1 MSAIRY
7 CPHCGSEVFYDG
19 DICMNCGGSLE
30 GPDLR
35 GSDTPTQAIPRRTQ
49 PVPSA
54 YGAQEQPTRP
64 ISRREYIQQAQMAAI
79 NGSSDL
85 AALAASTH
93 SVIPRAKMRPGAA
106 HNTVGTV
113 DGVQPNADGD
123 TRDDAQNTEQSPNR
137 AGQTDA
143 GQAGAQS
150 DDADSRQERKNYN
163 FALDWASDTWGIPPL
178 PEGIWSLNADDAEG
192 RSTAPSEQQPDH
204 QPGTQTQAEAENVPD
219 GESDADN
226 ANQTENAGTVAGNA
240 DAVADSEP
248 DTDDVADAAVAHFD
262 TAEHGEEPTAQDA
275 DMISPQKETSPSSP
289 VPPNQEPSDRTESPQ
304 TPGFLNTKH
313 TPDVEETGQAEEA
326 SQQPEESE
334 QSETIEASQVSA
346 TSEQSQSTQTPQVVA
361 TVEAP
366 QVADASAQSGH
377 TPNDEASSSPVS
389 AQHPPIEQTPA
400 TEPAEAEDARRGDGR
415 VETPSDALSA
425 SMMPS
430 GMQESDNDEPTQVI
444 DRDAIGTE
452 TGPLPYNIPPAEM
465 TGRTAAIYETTNEF
479 PFSFGQ
485 PGNQP
490 NAREE
495 DPFASDATET
505 TGQLPA
511 TDGIT
516 GNDDEATVAIPADA
530 KQPAYQLAG
539 AASQASRNASSDGVE
554 FPRPAASSAAGRTA
568 SPARNTLIIVV
579 VIALLV
585 CAGIAFVATRHR
597 ATSPAQPSASAT
609 TSASATATPSDGTSA
624 SSSPSPSAS
633 MTPSPAGVYTN
644 DTMGYRV
651 SIPDGYVW
659 HDETDNGATRSFTDD
674 SIGMT
679 ITVTGASN
687 TTGATVA
694 SEYSACASGHSVSY
708 HLLSGDIMVCSYA
721 ENGTITYVKEI
732 VTQQSI
738 LSLRFDYAQSAKDHG
753 SAVIDEVFPTFVS
766 TR

>member
-1 MSAIRY
+1 
-7 CPHCGSEVFYDG
+7 
-19 DICMNCGGSLE
+19 
-30 GPDLR
+30 
-35 GSDTPTQAIPRRTQ
+35 
-49 PVPSA
+49 
-54 YGAQEQPTRP
+54 
-64 ISRREYIQQAQMAAI
+64 MAAI

-192 RSTAPSEQQPDH
+192 RSAAPSEQQPDH

-240 DAVADSEP
+240 GTVAGNADAVADSEP
-248 DTDDVADAAVAHFD
+248 DTGDVADADAAHFD

-289 VPPNQEPSDRTESPQ
+289 VSPNQEPSDRTEIPQ
-304 TPGFLNTKH
+304 TPRVLNTKH
-313 TPDVEETGQAEEA
+313 TPDIEETGQAEEA
-326 SQQPEESE
+326 SQRSEESE

-346 TSEQSQSTQTPQVVA
+346 TSEQSQSTQTPQAAA

-366 QVADASAQSGH
+366 QAADASAQSGH

-415 VETPSDALSA
+415 VEIPSDAPSA

-430 GMQESDNDEPTQVI
+430 DMQESGNDEPTEVI

-465 TGRTAAIYETTNEF
+465 TGRTAAIYESTNEF

-490 NAREE
+490 NTREE
-495 DPFASDATET
+495 EPFASDETET

-530 KQPAYQLAG
+530 KQPAYQPAG
-539 AASQASRNASSDGVE
+539 AASQAPRNASGARVQT
-554 FPRPAASSAAGRTA
+554 PRPAASSAAGRTA

-597 ATSPAQPSASAT
+597 AASPAQPSANAT
-609 TSASATATPSDGTSA
+609 TSASATATPSDGASA

-633 MTPSPAGVYTN
+633 LTPSPAGVYTN

-738 LSLRFDYAQSAKDHG
+738 LSLRFDYAQSAKDQG